1 MRESKVDEKG
11 RIQLPKDIRKSVK
24 LGVGDRVRLTVQ
36 GKRVIVSAP
45 VGPREFSE
53 KMRGFIR
60 RGSRIRKSD
69 PMKLKK
75 IWEAP

>member
-1 MRESKVDEKG
+1 MGEAKVDEKG
-11 RIQLPKDIRKSVK
+11 RIQLPKDIRESVK
-24 LGVGDRVRLTVQ
+24 LGEGDRVRLTVQ

-45 VGPREFSE
+45 VRPREFSE

-60 RGSRIRKSD
+60 RGSRVQKSD

>member
-1 MRESKVDEKG
+1 MVEARIDEKG
-11 RIQLPKDIRKSVK
+11 RIQLPKDIRESTK
-24 LGVGDRVRLTVQ
+24 LRVGDRVRLTVQ

-45 VGPREFSE
+45 VSPREFSK

-60 RGSRIRKSD
+60 GGSRVRKFD